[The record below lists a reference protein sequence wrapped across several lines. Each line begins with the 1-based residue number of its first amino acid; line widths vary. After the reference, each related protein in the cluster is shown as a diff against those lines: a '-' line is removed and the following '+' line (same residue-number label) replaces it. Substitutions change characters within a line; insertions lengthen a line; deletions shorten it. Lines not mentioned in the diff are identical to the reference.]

1 MGTWSKPPNKSPW
14 EKGKQPPDI
23 DELLS
28 NLQDKF
34 KIGLPKKGGV
44 ILIIIIAIVIWFG
57 TGIFIVDPEEQAVIK
72 RFGEVTNVVGPGPHY
87 HFPSPIETVQIAPV
101 TEVRRLEIGFR
112 TIQVG
117 PPAKYRRVLKE
128 SLMLTGDEN
137 IVDAELIVQY
147 KIKDAASYLFNFVE
161 PVLTVR
167 EAAEASLRTVIGKH
181 KIDEALTSG
190 KFLIQE
196 ETKDLLQ
203 SILDK
208 YGSGVLV
215 VAVQLQDVSP
225 PKQVRAAFK
234 DVASAKEDKN
244 RMINQAEGYRNDII
258 PKARGEAQAMISEAE
273 GFREARVSRAEGEVA
288 RFNAMLVEYKKAKV
302 VTRKRL
308 YLETMEEILPNIN
321 KYIIPGG
328 DGGNLLNLLNLN
340 NKGGN

>member
-1 MGTWSKPPNKSPW
+1 MQTKRVIIG
-14 EKGKQPPDI
+14 
-23 DELLS
+23 
-28 NLQDKF
+28 DKEVSIPVLGIF
-34 KIGLPKKGGV
+34 PMIGIGLV
-44 ILIIIIAIVIWFG
+44 FWLLTG
-57 TGIFIVDPEEQAVIK
+57 TY
-72 RFGEVTNVVGPGPHY
+72 VVGPDEVGVVQTFGKHTRVTQSGLNY
-87 HFPSPIETVQIAPV
+87 HLPYPIETVQTPKV
-101 TEVRRLEIGFR
+101 TEVKRVEIGFR
-112 TIQVG
+112 TMGNNQ
-117 PPAKYRRVLKE
+117 YRTIEKE

-208 YGSGVLV
+208 YGTGVLV

-244 RMINQAEGYRNDII
+244 RMINQAEGYRNDVI

-288 RFNAMLVEYKKAKV
+288 KFNAMLVEYKKAKV

-308 YLETMEEILPNIN
+308 YLETMEEILPDIN